1 MSTTGKNIEKNGAT
15 KLFRRLF
22 NCSFLLCSLTGE
34 MAETMAS
41 PAEGWVSWGKGE
53 VIRRLWWLLMN
64 SPEVELL
71 PFLPL
76 HLQHATACQSK
87 LYVFS

>member
-1 MSTTGKNIEKNGAT
+1 MGQPNFSEDCSTAA
-15 KLFRRLF
+15 FY
-22 NCSFLLCSLTGE
+22 CAPLLAKEQGSPTGE

-71 PFLPL
+71 PSLPL